1 MWVKRTQK
9 EFEDYKARAIARD
22 KRVRIVVAV
31 LIGLVACL
39 GFAFFHQRGWV
50 SRYPTN
56 RVPLED
62 VPNRLP
68 LALIVGLLGGWICYL
83 TTKERRETTMICPR
97 CKKTK
102 KADTQTECSC
112 GGHFEDTDTMRWVDD
127 A

>member
-22 KRVRIVVAV
+22 KRVRIITAIC
-31 LIGLVACL
+31 IGLVACL
-39 GFAFFHQRGWV
+39 GSAFFHERGWA
-50 SRYPTN
+50 SRYPSN
-56 RVPLED
+56 RVPVND

-68 LALIVGLLGGWICYL
+68 FALIAGMVVGSICYL
-83 TTKERRETTMICPR
+83 TTKERRQQTVICSR

-102 KADTQTECSC
+102 TADVQTECSC
-112 GGHFEDTDTMRWVDD
+112 GGHFEDIDTMRWVD